1 MPSVVTP
8 FSTAGLRL
16 LIRADAD
23 SQIGV
28 GHVMRCLAL
37 AQAWQQTGGEVTF
50 LTHTLPQALHT
61 RLTNEGCDVLRLE
74 DDRPIVWRST
84 LRESSSEPTLL
95 VLDGYTF
102 DNEYQALLHDNSDV
116 LMVIDD
122 YGHSPIYQCD
132 LILNQNLNADPGWYK
147 HRPSNCRLLLG
158 PEFALLRSE
167 FIRGNPANDAT
178 MPVLPSTAQ
187 PPHVSNSK
195 HNRPQHILVTMGG
208 ADPVNATETVVNA
221 LVSLPHSSLPH
232 SSLPAWQ
239 ARIVVG
245 AAYRHLS
252 QLEAAIIDD
261 TRFEIILQANDMSMH
276 YRWADIAVAAG
287 GASNWEMSH
296 LGVPRLVLEIAA
308 NQAGN
313 LPHMVAAGLCITAE
327 LEVDSIAKGIE
338 RLLGDV
344 AMAKVMR
351 ENGPKLIDGLGARRV
366 AEAIHNRLET
376 KSAASPTSKLGD

>member
-1 MPSVVTP
+1 MPSVVSP
-8 FSTAGLRL
+8 SSTAGLRL

-23 SQIGV
+23 SKIGV

-61 RLTNEGCDVLRLE
+61 RLTNEGCDVLWLE
-74 DDRPIVWRST
+74 ADRPIMWRST
-84 LRESSSEPTLL
+84 LRGSSSGPTLL
-95 VLDGYTF
+95 VLDGYAF
-102 DNEYQALLHDNSDV
+102 DNEYQALLHENSDV

-122 YGHSPIYQCD
+122 FGHSPIYHCD

-158 PEFALLRSE
+158 PEFALLRTE
-167 FIRGNPANDAT
+167 FIRRNPANDAA

-187 PPHVSNSK
+187 PPHFSNSN
-195 HNRPQHILVTMGG
+195 HDRPQHILVTMGG

-221 LVSLPHSSLPH
+221 LLSLPHSR
-232 SSLPAWQ
+232 LPAWQ

-252 QLEAAIIDD
+252 QLEATIIDD

-308 NQAGN
+308 NKAGN
-313 LPHMVAAGLCITAE
+313 LPHMVAAGLCSTAE
-327 LEVDSIAKGIE
+327 LEVGSIAKGIE
-338 RLLGDV
+338 RLLGDD
-344 AMAKVMR
+344 ALDKVMR
-351 ENGPKLIDGLGARRV
+351 ENGPKLIDGLGSHRV
-366 AEAIHNRLET
+366 AQAIQDRLEKNRADT
-376 KSAASPTSKLGD
+376 STSKLGD